1 MHSEP
6 ISAAHQFG
14 LRAIGRQEGN
24 EFPSNL
30 DSNFVQSCS
39 GQNTFL
45 ITGVDGEA
53 IEVRG
58 LGIYTQRNFV
68 GFRHSVLF
76 YPPGST
82 SRSSILERDFNL
94 QVIRLRQFPV
104 RSNLSALL
112 ISQDDILDAGS
123 AIGLHLQGIL
133 AANDERTLICCRDT
147 PLCRMC
153 ALQIEIGPSKRL
165 ISPKAIQFS
174 VTASGKLADLNHM
187 RIDYE
192 ATTCGI
198 GERRQLN
205 GGAVLG
211 LHTHGKIMCQGG

>member
-45 ITGVDGEA
+45 ITGVDGEVL
-53 IEVRG
+53 EVGG

-68 GFRHSVLF
+68 GLRHSVLF
-76 YPPGST
+76 YLQGSRP
-82 SRSSILERDFNL
+82 RSSILERDFNL

-104 RSNLSALL
+104 RSNGALPCTPL
-112 ISQDDILDAGS
+112 ISEACWYLRS
-123 AIGLHLQGIL
+123 RSSIGLLSIRL
-133 AANDERTLICCRDT
+133 AMTCRHWPPPRADNSVFFGNAVPNQKRRTLWK
-147 PLCRMC
+147 
-153 ALQIEIGPSKRL
+153 KRQ
-165 ISPKAIQFS
+165 AQ
-174 VTASGKLADLNHM
+174 TN
-187 RIDYE
+187 
-192 ATTCGI
+192 
-198 GERRQLN
+198 N
-205 GGAVLG
+205 
-211 LHTHGKIMCQGG
+211 

>member
-1 MHSEP
+1 MNSLQ
-6 ISAAHQFG
+6 IYT
-14 LRAIGRQEGN
+14 R
-24 EFPSNL
+24 
-30 DSNFVQSCS
+30 NFVQSCS

-45 ITGVDGEA
+45 IAGVDGEA
-53 IEVRG
+53 LEVGR

-68 GFRHSVLF
+68 GLRHSVLF
-76 YPPGST
+76 YQQGSRP
-82 SRSSILERDFNL
+82 RSSILEGHFNL
-94 QVIRLRQFPV
+94 QLIRLRQFPV

-112 ISQDDILDAGS
+112 ISQDDILDAGG

-133 AANDERTLICCRDT
+133 AANDERTLIRCRDT

-174 VTASGKLADLNHM
+174 VTASGQLAYLNHM
-187 RIDYE
+187 SVDYE

-198 GERRQLN
+198 GERRQLDAR
-205 GGAVLG
+205 AVLG
-211 LHTHGKIMCQGG
+211 LHTH